1 MFPNNLKKNNHL
13 LFSVDGGWTDW
24 ITTNSTCFQMNNSK
38 IWGRPKYRNCSQ
50 PLPKYG
56 GKQCSSS
63 IGFTEY
69 SFDPCTP
76 GGINLLLKLGRY

>member
-1 MFPNNLKKNNHL
+1 MFPNNLKKKPFAFL
-13 LFSVDGGWTDW
+13 VDGGWTDW
-24 ITTNSTCFQMNNSK
+24 ITTNSTCFQMNNSN

-63 IGFTEY
+63 IPFTEY
-69 SFDPCTP
+69 SYDPCTP
-76 GGINLLLKLGRY
+76 GGINLPLILGCY